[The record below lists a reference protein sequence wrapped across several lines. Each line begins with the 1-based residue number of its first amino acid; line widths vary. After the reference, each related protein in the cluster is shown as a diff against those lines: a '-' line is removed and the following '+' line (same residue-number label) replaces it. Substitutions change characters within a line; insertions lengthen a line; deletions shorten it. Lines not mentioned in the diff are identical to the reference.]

1 MIKRIL
7 YFIIA
12 IIALFILSYP
22 LHNYVLKINEIIL
35 PYSLLSIY
43 LFHVISSIIIYTIIE
58 FIADFLPS
66 QAGYVYLAAIMIK
79 LGFFVL
85 IFNDPVFT
93 VENPPKIE
101 RISLV
106 IPLFLFL
113 ITEAIAAAKL
123 LNTK

>member
-12 IIALFILSYP
+12 IITLFLLSYP
-22 LHNYVLKINEIIL
+22 LHNYVLQISEITL

-43 LFHVISSIIIYTIIE
+43 IFHVISSIIIYTVIE

-66 QAGYVYLAAIMIK
+66 QAGYVYLAATMIK

-93 VENPPKIE
+93 AEHPPKVE
-101 RISLV
+101 RISLI

-113 ITEAIAAAKL
+113 ITEALAAAKL
-123 LNTK
+123 LNSK